1 MPTLILAPVTF
12 PRSHNIPN
20 TSPGHKAMPP
30 APPTS
35 MALVSIRVSLN
46 GIFSGNFSLVM
57 ATSKQSPKSMWR
69 ILPVSLSSIRLE
81 GCLEGE
87 GGGGGGR
94 GRVREGEGEGGGGG
108 GRGREGEG

>member
-1 MPTLILAPVTF
+1 
-12 PRSHNIPN
+12 
-20 TSPGHKAMPP
+20 
-30 APPTS
+30 
-35 MALVSIRVSLN
+35 
-46 GIFSGNFSLVM
+46 M

-94 GRVREGEGEGGGGG
+94 GRVREGEGVLYHYCITECVDYSKYFEL
-108 GRGREGEG
+108 RIMVYITHVHQHTDM